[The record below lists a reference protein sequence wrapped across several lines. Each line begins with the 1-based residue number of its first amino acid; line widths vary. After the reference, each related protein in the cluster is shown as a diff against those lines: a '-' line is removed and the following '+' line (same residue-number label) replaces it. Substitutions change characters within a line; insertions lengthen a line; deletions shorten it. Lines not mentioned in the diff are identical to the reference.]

1 VAVLAEHSLVEGA
14 DALGE
19 VRAAVASVSASAR
32 ASRSQCLPLRSES
45 LTLKSRMR
53 ETCTSGSV
61 GALGR
66 NPQGD
71 PAVFVR
77 PFALK

>member
-1 VAVLAEHSLVEGA
+1 
-14 DALGE
+14 
-19 VRAAVASVSASAR
+19 
-32 ASRSQCLPLRSES
+32 

-71 PAVFVR
+71 PA
-77 PFALK
+77 LLEIT